1 LILAGMNTLPPTSIP
16 LAYALEPVPRYTS
29 YPTAAQFD
37 AGIDEGVYRDWLA
50 ALDPAAPLSFYVH
63 VPYCRALC
71 WYCGCHT
78 SVLNDD
84 ARIARYA
91 RRLIREAEMLA
102 RAAPSAGPVAHL
114 HFGGGTPTILAPEDF
129 AALIGRI
136 RDLFPFAPDAEIAVE
151 IDPRTLEPAMAEALA
166 RAGVN
171 RVSLGI
177 QDMDPQVQKL
187 VNRVQPLDDVVR
199 TMDLL
204 RNVGITRVNADFIY
218 GLPMQSVA
226 HVRNSIA
233 TMLDLGIDRAAVFGY
248 AHVPWFKKH
257 QNAIDADLL
266 PGAGERLEQARAAQ
280 AAFAR
285 AGWEAIGFDHYAHP
299 DDAMARAARAGTLR
313 RNFQGYTT
321 DEADTLIGIGA
332 SSIGAL
338 PQGYVQ
344 NEPHL
349 GKWAQAI
356 DAGHL
361 PVVRGVAVS
370 ADDRLRRAVIMQLMA
385 ALEVDLEAIARRH
398 GAEPGIFADALVALE
413 PLVEDGLCRIEG
425 YRVAVTPQAR
435 FFVRNVAARLDAWWR
450 PSPGRHSLAV

>member
-1 LILAGMNTLPPTSIP
+1 M
-16 LAYALEPVPRYTS
+16 AYALETVPRYTS

-37 AGIDEGVYRDWLA
+37 THIDEGVCRDWLG

-91 RRLIREAEMLA
+91 RRLMRETELLAEA
-102 RAAPSAGPVAHL
+102 TPTAGPVAHL
-114 HFGGGTPTILAPEDF
+114 HFGGGTPTILASEDF
-129 AALIGRI
+129 AAVIDRI
-136 RDLFPFAPDAEIAVE
+136 RELFPFAPNAEIAVE
-151 IDPRTLEPAMAEALA
+151 IDPRTLEPEMACALA
-166 RAGVN
+166 QAGVN

-187 VNRVQPLDDVVR
+187 VNRVQPLEDVVR

-218 GLPMQSVA
+218 GLPKQTAA
-226 HVRNSIA
+226 HVRKSIR

-266 PGAGERLEQARAAQ
+266 PGAGERLEQARAAE
-280 AAFAR
+280 AAFAE

-299 DDAMARAARAGTLR
+299 DDAMAQAARAGTLR

-321 DEADTLIGIGA
+321 DGADTLIGIGA

-349 GKWAQAI
+349 GKWAKSI

-361 PVVRGVAVS
+361 PVVRGVSVT
-370 ADDRLRRAVIMQLMA
+370 ADDHLRREVIMQLMA
-385 ALEVDLEAIARRH
+385 ALEVDLAEMARAYGH
-398 GAEPGIFADALVALE
+398 EPAMFDAALMALESLVA
-413 PLVEDGLCRIEG
+413 DGLCRIEG
-425 YRVAVTPQAR
+425 YRIRVTPQAR
-435 FFVRNVAARLDAWWR
+435 FFVRNVAARLDAHWE

>member
-1 LILAGMNTLPPTSIP
+1 M
-16 LAYALEPVPRYTS
+16 AYALETVPRYTS

-37 AGIDEGVYRDWLA
+37 ARIDEGVCRDWLG

-91 RRLIREAEMLA
+91 RRLMREADLLA
-102 RAAPSAGPVAHL
+102 EATPQAGPVAHL

-129 AALIGRI
+129 AAVIDRI
-136 RDLFPFAPDAEIAVE
+136 RERFPFAPDAEIAVE
-151 IDPRTLEPAMAEALA
+151 IDPRTLEPEMAQALA

-187 VNRVQPLDDVVR
+187 VNRVQPLEDVVR

-204 RNVGITRVNADFIY
+204 RSVGITRVNADFIY
-218 GLPMQSVA
+218 GLPKQSVA
-226 HVRNSIA
+226 HVRRSIR

-266 PGAGERLEQARAAQ
+266 PGAGERLEQARAAE
-280 AAFAR
+280 AAFAE
-285 AGWEAIGFDHYAHP
+285 AGWQAIGFDHYAHP
-299 DDAMARAARAGTLR
+299 GDAMAQAARAGTLR

-321 DEADTLIGIGA
+321 DAADTLIGIGA

-361 PVVRGVAVS
+361 PVVRGVSVT
-370 ADDRLRRAVIMQLMA
+370 ADDRLRRDAIMQLMA
-385 ALEVDLEAIARRH
+385 GLEVDLAEMARAYGQELAI
-398 GAEPGIFADALVALE
+398 FDAALMALE
-413 PLVEDGLCRIEG
+413 PLVADGLCRIEG
-425 YRVAVTPQAR
+425 YRIRVTPQAR
-435 FFVRNVAARLDAWWR
+435 FFVRNVAARLDAYWQ

>member
-1 LILAGMNTLPPTSIP
+1 MNTLPRTTIP
-16 LAYALEPVPRYTS
+16 MAYALETVPRYTS

-37 AGIDEGVYRDWLA
+37 ARIDEGVCRDWLG

-91 RRLIREAEMLA
+91 RRLMREADLLA
-102 RAAPSAGPVAHL
+102 EATPQAGPVAHL

-129 AALIGRI
+129 AAVIDRI
-136 RDLFPFAPDAEIAVE
+136 RERFPFAPDAEIAVE
-151 IDPRTLEPAMAEALA
+151 IDPRTLEPEMAQALA

-187 VNRVQPLDDVVR
+187 VNRVQPLEDVVR

-204 RNVGITRVNADFIY
+204 RSVGITRVNADFIY
-218 GLPMQSVA
+218 GLPKQSVA
-226 HVRNSIA
+226 HVRRSIR

-266 PGAGERLEQARAAQ
+266 PGAGERLEQARAAE
-280 AAFAR
+280 AAFAE
-285 AGWEAIGFDHYAHP
+285 AGWQAIGFDHYAHP
-299 DDAMARAARAGTLR
+299 GDAMAQAARAGTLR

-321 DEADTLIGIGA
+321 DAADTLIGIGA

-361 PVVRGVAVS
+361 PVVRGVSVT
-370 ADDRLRRAVIMQLMA
+370 ADDRLRRDAIMQLMA
-385 ALEVDLEAIARRH
+385 GLEVDLAEMARAYGQELAI
-398 GAEPGIFADALVALE
+398 FDAALMALE
-413 PLVEDGLCRIEG
+413 PLVADGLCRIEG
-425 YRVAVTPQAR
+425 YRIRVTPQAR
-435 FFVRNVAARLDAWWR
+435 FFVRNVAARLDAYWQ